1 MTTNRRISAL
11 QVIAFA
17 AMALLVLAS
26 LFSSCRSKRNGK
38 TLTLAI
44 NSGVEGDALRQ
55 AAKDYESQTGVH
67 IEIAE
72 FPYANLFE
80 KELIDLNSR
89 TGAYDL
95 IMLDDPWFP
104 RFASLNGRL
113 TDLTPLLIK
122 RGKGSKPD
130 EDFLPSSVA
139 LGREPYEAGAF
150 YALPYVG
157 NSQLFFYRKD
167 LFQKHNLKEPT
178 TWDEVLSAA
187 KTISEQETA

>member
-1 MTTNRRISAL
+1 MKNMLRRGRR
-11 QVIAFA
+11 QWVIGVVSF
-17 AMALLVLAS
+17 LVVIGLAV
-26 LFSSCRSKRNGK
+26 SCQRARNGK

-55 AAKDYESQTGVH
+55 AAQDYEKQTGVH

-104 RFASLNGRL
+104 KFVVEYL
-113 TDLTPLLIK
+113 D
-122 RGKGSKPD
+122 
-130 EDFLPSSVA
+130 
-139 LGREPYEAGAF
+139 
-150 YALPYVG
+150 
-157 NSQLFFYRKD
+157 
-167 LFQKHNLKEPT
+167 
-178 TWDEVLSAA
+178 
-187 KTISEQETA
+187 

>member
-1 MTTNRRISAL
+1 MKNKLRCDYRRWLIAAVTL
-11 QVIAFA
+11 VVVIG
-17 AMALLVLAS
+17 LVAS
-26 LFSSCRSKRNGK
+26 CQPGRKGK

-55 AAKDYESQTGVH
+55 AAKDYEQQTGVH

-104 RFASLNGRL
+104 KFASLNVL
-113 TDLTPLLIK
+113 TDLGSLLQQ
-122 RGKGSKPD
+122 RGPADTSN
-130 EDFLPSSVA
+130 DFLPTSLALPSKTVDRVRQLAARELADNAEFRRLVRDLGASPGKSNSPNRSSVA
-139 LGREPYEAGAF
+139 AANEATQMAN
-150 YALPYVG
+150 P
-157 NSQLFFYRKD
+157 
-167 LFQKHNLKEPT
+167 
-178 TWDEVLSAA
+178 
-187 KTISEQETA
+187 